1 MYSFLLV
8 SYSNFVPKIHRFWD
22 IPYHSYYLEFPFSA
36 LTQSVGWQKEH
47 LARKKSWVLVC
58 CWWQF
63 DWSFSWLTAP
73 VATTTSTSLASI
85 KLASPVSSG
94 KWQPKWTET
103 KRGIIRKTY
112 NWDQKWQQV
121 RTDLLVPDEV
131 GFKEES
137 SAARLTLVVPVTMV
151 HVPLMQQ
158 VALLTREL
166 RRTLRTSENTH
177 TEPVSHF
184 FLDKKR

>member
-1 MYSFLLV
+1 M
-8 SYSNFVPKIHRFWD
+8 
-22 IPYHSYYLEFPFSA
+22 
-36 LTQSVGWQKEH
+36 
-47 LARKKSWVLVC
+47 
-58 CWWQF
+58 
-63 DWSFSWLTAP
+63 
-73 VATTTSTSLASI
+73 
-85 KLASPVSSG
+85 
-94 KWQPKWTET
+94 
-103 KRGIIRKTY
+103 
-112 NWDQKWQQV
+112 
-121 RTDLLVPDEV
+121 PDEV

-184 FLDKKR
+184 FWIKRGKRKGSSICIVFPHEASLKRSGIACIVKGFHSFTCTPCI